1 MDIDLVYLWVDG
13 SDPVWRA
20 KRNEFLHD
28 ADIAVISH
36 EATDEARFR
45 SLDELKFSLRSVE
58 KYAPWIRHI
67 YIVTDNQVPSW
78 LNLNNPRVSIVDHKE
93 IMPPLALP
101 TYSSPAIEWCVDNI
115 PGLSEHFLLANDDT
129 FIAEEVSPDFF
140 FNEKGHPIVRL
151 KKWPS
156 RKMDRSQ
163 YLKTIGKAQQLVR
176 QHFGKYIKHIPHHN
190 IDAYRKGDLKD
201 CKRYFAKEVDETIH
215 RHVRNDDDLQRVV
228 ALYYAIAN
236 GVAEVKLM
244 GRYNKRMS
252 LLDKIRDSLRGIY
265 HYDTRCINIEEMTDF
280 QGVMARYNP
289 TLFCV
294 NDNEKASDPSRL
306 RARDFL
312 EHMFPDKSSFEK

>member
-13 SDPVWRA
+13 SDPVWLA
-20 KRNEFLHD
+20 KKNAFMYG
-28 ADIAVISH
+28 APMVSH
-36 EATDEARFR
+36 EATNESRFINN
-45 SLDELKFSLRSVE
+45 DELKYSLRSIE
-58 KYAPWIRHI
+58 LYAPWIRHI
-67 YIVTDNQVPSW
+67 YIVTDGQVPSW

-93 IMPPLALP
+93 IMPPSALP
-101 TYSSPAIEWCVDNI
+101 TFSSPAIEWCVDNI
-115 PGLSEHFLLANDDT
+115 PGLSEYFLLANDDT
-129 FIAEEVSPDFF
+129 FVAEGVEPGFF
-140 FNEKGHPIVRL
+140 FNEKGYPIVRL
-151 KKWPS
+151 KKWSS
-156 RKMDRSQ
+156 RKLDRSQ
-163 YLKTIGKAQQLVR
+163 YLKTVGKAQRLVR
-176 QHFGKYIKHIPHHN
+176 QYFGKHIKHIPHHN

-252 LLDKIRDSLRGIY
+252 LLDKIRNSLRGVY
-265 HYDTRCINIEEMTDF
+265 HYDTRCINIEEGTDF

-294 NDNEKASDPSRL
+294 NDNEKASDASRS

-312 EHMFPDKSSFEK
+312 ERMFPNKSSFEK

>member
-13 SDPVWRA
+13 SDLVWRA

-67 YIVTDNQVPSW
+67 YIVTDNQVPLW

-156 RKMDRSQ
+156 RKMGRSQ
-163 YLKTIGKAQQLVR
+163 YLKTIGKAQELVR

-190 IDAYRKGDLKD
+190 IDAYRKSDLAQCRCEFEEIFHKTMIQKFREKESVQRSIYGYYSLAKGYGESKIVNNFSTKFIAA
-201 CKRYFAKEVDETIH
+201 CFFALPLPLPK
-215 RHVRNDDDLQRVV
+215 
-228 ALYYAIAN
+228 
-236 GVAEVKLM
+236 M
-244 GRYNKRMS
+244 FS
-252 LLDKIRDSLRGIY
+252 
-265 HYDTRCINIEEMTDF
+265 
-280 QGVMARYNP
+280 
-289 TLFCV
+289 
-294 NDNEKASDPSRL
+294 ASTT
-306 RARDFL
+306 AF
-312 EHMFPDKSSFEK
+312 